1 MKKQLTAILALL
13 MIASCF
19 AACGDTTDPSVPA
32 EGTGSAAPTETT
44 APAEIPLDQI
54 NRENAVLKLP
64 DVDFAGETINI
75 LHPGE
80 RVYAQDVVGDA
91 AGDIVDIAVYER
103 NLAIEELLNV
113 KLNPIVFDEN
123 TQKTADHLASVV
135 LAAEDVYDLASTHQ
149 AYTVKYLSEG
159 YFHNFIDDKY
169 IDWEKP
175 WWNLTYM
182 QEMVVGNDSIYFLSG
197 DISLMRM
204 KSLGCIYYNKEIY
217 EQLYGDPDAL
227 YDTVF
232 DGKWT
237 FDLFAQMT
245 RDAYADL
252 NGDGKIND
260 GDRFGAFT
268 NNSKSLEHFLYAMG
282 VTCTT
287 RDGDGIPVLS
297 MNTERTVAASEKL
310 LEFYHSNDG
319 VKDTTDSTF
328 SDVNTDFANG
338 EILFAPTW
346 FRHADEFRDM
356 KQDYG
361 IINRPKFDENDI
373 YRTLVHDGTTVFCAP
388 VTTQKTDVIGAVC
401 EAIGFYNYKD
411 VTPSYYEVALKVK
424 YARDEQTSQMLDLIS
439 QTAYTD
445 FGYVYSL
452 LCSGLTTYRDMVTSN
467 SQFASWYAKKE
478 KIIEKGLNTVIDLYR
493 ENAESYG

>member
-1 MKKQLTAILALL
+1 MNKNLALL
-13 MIASCF
+13 SVLLIAASCIIS
-19 AACGDTTDPSVPA
+19 CGDTGTVDTVDTQSGMPA
-32 EGTGSAAPTETT
+32 TTETT

-54 NRENAVLKLP
+54 NRENAVLKMHK
-64 DVDFAGETINI
+64 VDFSGETINI

-80 RVYAQDVVGDA
+80 RVYAQDVIGDA

-103 NLAIEELLNV
+103 NLAIEELLNI

-159 YFHNFIDDKY
+159 YFHNFIDDEY

-175 WWNLTYM
+175 WWNLPYM
-182 QEMVVGNDSIYFLSG
+182 QEMVVGNDSIYFLLG

-217 EQLYGDPDAL
+217 ESLFGDPNEL
-227 YDTVF
+227 YDIVF

-237 FDLFAQMT
+237 FDLFAQLT
-245 RDAYADL
+245 KDAYADL
-252 NGDGKIND
+252 NGDGKVND
-260 GDRFGAFT
+260 GDRFGAYT
-268 NNSKSLEHFLYAMG
+268 NNSKSLEHFIYAMG

-297 MNTERTVAASEKL
+297 MNTERTVAATDKL
-310 LEFYHSNDG
+310 LAFYWENSG
-319 VKDTTDSTF
+319 VKFTKDATF
-328 SDVNTDFANG
+328 ADVNVDFANG

-361 IINRPKFDENDI
+361 IINRPKFDENDE

-388 VTTQKTDVIGAVC
+388 VTTQKTDIIGAVC
-401 EAIGFYNYKD
+401 EAMAFYNYKD

-452 LCSGLTTYRDMVTSN
+452 MCNSLTTYRSLIYN
-467 SQFASWYAKKE
+467 QSQFASWYAQNE
-478 KIIEKGLNTVIDLYR
+478 KTIASGLNTVIDLYR
-493 ENAESYG
+493 EQTE

>member
-1 MKKQLTAILALL
+1 MKKQFTAILALL
-13 MIASCF
+13 MTASCF
-19 AACGDTTDPSVPA
+19 ASCGETAGTETADTQNQNTQA
-32 EGTGSAAPTETT
+32 TETT

-54 NRENAVLKLP
+54 NRENAVLKMP
-64 DVDFAGETINI
+64 EVDFGGETINI

-80 RVYAQDVVGDA
+80 RVYAQDIVGDA

-103 NLAIEELLNV
+103 NLAIEELLGV
-113 KLNPIVFDEN
+113 TLNPIVFDEN

-135 LAAEDVYDLASTHQ
+135 LAAEDLYDLASTHQ

-182 QEMVVGNDSIYFLSG
+182 QEMVVGNDSIYFLMG

-217 EQLYGDPDAL
+217 KQLFGEGDEL

-245 RDAYADL
+245 KDAYADL
-252 NGDGKIND
+252 NGDGKVND

-268 NNSKSLEHFLYAMG
+268 NNSKSLEHFIYAMG

-287 RDGDGIPVLS
+287 RDSDGIPVLS

-310 LEFYHSNDG
+310 LEFYHNNDG

-328 SDVNTDFANG
+328 ADVNTDFANG

-361 IINRPKFDENDI
+361 IIIRPKFDENDT
-373 YRTLVHDGTTVFCAP
+373 YRTLLHDGTTVFCTP
-388 VTTQKTDVIGAVC
+388 VTSQKTDIVGAVC
-401 EAIGFYNYKD
+401 EAMAFYNYKD

-439 QTAYTD
+439 ETAYTD

-452 LCSGLTTYRDMVTSN
+452 LCSGLTTYRDMVTSK

-478 KIIEKGLNTVIDLYR
+478 KIIEKGLSSVIDLYR
-493 ENAESYG
+493 ENVE

>member
-1 MKKQLTAILALL
+1 MKKQITAFLALL
-13 MIASCF
+13 MTASCF
-19 AACGDTTDPSVPA
+19 AACGETVDSGIPS
-32 EGTGSAAPTETT
+32 EGTNDTESTETT
-44 APAEIPLDQI
+44 VPAEIPLDQI
-54 NRENAVLKLP
+54 NRENAVLTMEK
-64 DVDFAGETINI
+64 VDFGGAVINI

-80 RVYAQDVVGDA
+80 GVYAQDVIGDA
-91 AGDIVDIAVYER
+91 AGDIVDISVYER

-113 KLNPIVFDEN
+113 TLNPITFDVD
-123 TQKTADHLASVV
+123 TKKTADHLASVV
-135 LAAEDVYDLASTHQ
+135 LAAEDLYDLASTHQ

-159 YFHNFIDDKY
+159 YFHNFMNDEY

-182 QEMVVGNDSIYFLSG
+182 QEMVVGNDSIFFLMG

-204 KSLGCIYYNKEIY
+204 KSLGCIYYNKELY
-217 EQLYGDPDAL
+217 RQLFGEGDDL

-232 DGKWT
+232 EGKWT
-237 FDLFAQMT
+237 FDLFAQLT

-252 NGDGKIND
+252 NGDGKVND

-268 NNSKSLEHFLYAMG
+268 NNSKSLEHFIYAMG
-282 VTCTT
+282 VSCTS
-287 RDGDGIPVLS
+287 RDKDGIPVLS

-310 LEFYHSNDG
+310 LDFYHNNDG
-319 VKDTTDSTF
+319 VKDTSDSRF
-328 SDVNTDFANG
+328 ADVNTDFANG

-361 IINRPKFDENDI
+361 IIIRPKFDENDE

-388 VTTQKTDVIGAVC
+388 ITTKKTDIIGAVC
-401 EAIGFYNYKD
+401 EAMAFYNYKD

-452 LCSGLTTYRDMVTSN
+452 LCSGLTTYRDMVTTK
-467 SQFASWYAKKE
+467 SQFATWYAKKE
-478 KIIEKGLNTVIDLYR
+478 KIIAKGLNSVIDMYK
-493 ENAESYG
+493 ENVE